1 MSLVEPRR
9 QRSYATGAERVDRF
23 TTADGTQLL
32 VRTSGPSDARVTVVL
47 VHGWTQHSGCWDGVC
62 ALLPTDV
69 RVVRMDLRGHGGS
82 DPARRGARTLEQL
95 ADDLAELL
103 AARTTGPLVLVGHSM
118 GGMTLM
124 ALAERHPYVVSARV
138 AGMAFV
144 ATSSGNMHRISLGL
158 RGALGRSVPRVEPV
172 LRGLLER
179 RENGSLPAVP
189 QVLSPVVR
197 WLVFGRRAPRR
208 HVVETARAALAAHP
222 ATIGGLLDA
231 IFAHDRTVAL
241 SVLRDIPTL
250 VLAGDRDR
258 LCSVEHAKV
267 IAEQLPGTS
276 YVLYP
281 GAGHMLMHE
290 RTTDVARRLTSL
302 IRTAVPAG

>member
-1 MSLVEPRR
+1 
-9 QRSYATGAERVDRF
+9 
-23 TTADGTQLL
+23 
-32 VRTSGPSDARVTVVL
+32 
-47 VHGWTQHSGCWDGVC
+47 HGWTQHSGCWDGVC

-103 AARTTGPLVLVGHSM
+103 AARTTGLLVLVGHSM

-197 WLVFGRRAPRR
+197 WLVFGRRAPRGGGGGR
-208 HVVETARAALAAHP
+208 GGGRGAAGAGRGGAGGGRGRRAP
-222 ATIGGLLDA
+222 GGGGGG
-231 IFAHDRTVAL
+231 RG
-241 SVLRDIPTL
+241 R
-250 VLAGDRDR
+250 AGGGRGGGG
-258 LCSVEHAKV
+258 
-267 IAEQLPGTS
+267 PG
-276 YVLYP
+276 P
-281 GAGHMLMHE
+281 GAPTPRGGGS
-290 RTTDVARRLTSL
+290 RGRGASAGRGS
-302 IRTAVPAG
+302 AVTKRSAT